1 MTERDL
7 TEENVRDEHL
17 AEINPGTQWA
27 YLFGVLLGGF
37 LLMVGLIAL
46 LGGTAG

>member
-1 MTERDL
+1 MSEQNVTEDDIRQ
-7 TEENVRDEHL
+7 EHL
-17 AEINPGTQWA
+17 AEIKPGAQWA